1 MAKLLSGTRIYGTAT
16 VDSQLFINGNFAAT
30 STTTGALQVIGGA
43 GVGGDLWLGGGSVN
57 IVSTNTNLI
66 MGNSALTSTGTTNI
80 ILGRSSSGDVA
91 TIKTYAGTS
100 TNLRIFNA
108 VAGYH
113 FDIASYATSGW
124 GPTGANNGARI
135 RIDGATG
142 DVKILNTTSATAVGT
157 GALQV
162 AGGASI
168 SGNLYVGGTI
178 NATIVGISST
188 ATNVS
193 GGSTGQIHYQSAPGV
208 TQFAG
213 PGTTGQVL
221 VSAGTTS
228 TGPVF
233 TNASSIQVGYA
244 TNILNGTAGQLN
256 YQSSTSTTSFAGPG
270 TAGQLLVSAG
280 STSTGPV
287 FTSTSSIQV
296 GFAANILGGSTGTL
310 VYQSNT
316 NTTAMLAATTAGYIL
331 QTNGVGVAP
340 SWSNLANI
348 SAGAASKLAP
358 GRNING
364 TLFDGTT
371 DIAPTEWYHSIRDF
385 TLGTLITTSIDY
397 SVVNGDPFV
406 LQIRGNSYGSLIP
419 FDTQIQGYIYSST
432 IINTGGYSVGPSFPV
447 IAMNVGGALCFWFA
461 RQAYWQGF
469 NVHVYTALSTRAI
482 NKIVSITDVAQP
494 AGGTKLVTI
503 TPAQVLRSD
512 NIASYT
518 AGSAGLT
525 STYIGFGSAGNALTG
540 SANLKWDGEKIIIS
554 SGALGT
560 GAGTQIVAQRFGV
573 TTTNNDYLEVSNV
586 RGTAGADWQYAGW
599 RLQQKVDSTWMGYIQ
614 FNGTSNGLNNGG
626 ISFGSGTTTTNANS
640 IVERMRIDSG
650 GNVGIGNTNPG
661 YKLQVTGGYIYQT
674 QANDTMAR
682 IGLSNTNRNWSISN
696 YGTQF
701 TPNGAFVIADETAVA
716 TRLIIDTSGNVGIG
730 GTPTRKL
737 DVFGGGRFLQ
747 DSAATTGAIVLRQNG
762 VDTIGGY
769 IQWVNNANTVEKGW
783 INVNTA
789 SNMIFATASTE
800 RMRITANGGISFNG
814 ASNYG
819 TAGQFLQS
827 NGDIPPS
834 WVNSTTITVGSTLG
848 GSTNYATSIGW
859 SISSNTAQIG
869 YYGGNFTLNGDGNLI
884 TYATDPFGRRAVV
897 WQTRNNDATSDGDG
911 GWDKTITLLSSAK
924 SYMSVVYVI
933 RRGSSTSGNFYHG
946 CDGSNTL
953 NLNGSAN
960 TNPYFNSFGIST
972 LPQDVWCVSIGFIQA
987 YGDSNTANM
996 LRGGLYRMD
1005 TGQLVT
1011 AYTDYKMAS
1020 GATQQVHRTYLYYS
1034 TDAAASLDW
1043 WGPGFYEINGNEPN
1057 LEQLLGSNNA
1067 GWRKDWYAPRY
1078 YDSDNVNYY
1087 LDPSGR
1093 SVMSTLLVGLTSSKT
1108 YGGTL
1113 QVVNSINAIGS
1124 SAADN
1129 SGVFSYDYNA
1139 LDASPT
1145 WASAVL
1151 RKFGPSSTGNLYV
1164 AGIANA
1170 GWAEI
1175 AGINVS
1181 GVAYGTNNSA
1191 PVVFGTNSIE
1201 RLRISEGGF
1210 IGVNNVAPD
1219 SFAGSAAQAL
1229 TVGTT
1234 RPVTIGAGYG
1244 SYGIYGSAI
1253 NFNAVISTAQ
1263 ATNTFTVP
1271 STTIQQGGGSI
1282 VSYYDGTFIFYN
1294 YDPGSPTGG
1303 TRSVTLSTVERMRI
1317 TPAGRVGIG
1326 TSNPAYTLDVAGTI
1340 NATSIISTQGYADQ
1354 TGYNNPLRLINPGG
1368 AANWIG
1374 TTAVTGA
1381 IKIKLPQVAPGNTML
1396 RMTIK
1401 VYTYDGNSFTI
1412 DCGGYTYAGPTWY
1425 NTFAHMST
1433 QSRGLLNVRFGND
1446 GSTFC
1451 IYIGELGSSW
1461 AYPNVFV
1468 TDFQAGYSNYAATT
1482 WASGW
1487 TVSYEATAF
1496 GNVTSTQL
1504 VYTPVA
1510 TRNGTRSTIN
1520 FNSYLTTGFYNF
1532 DASNSNG
1539 PGHNY
1544 GQLIVAQGIDTGLQ
1558 ITGGYVNNLAYR
1570 GWYSSGATFTAWKE
1584 VLDSSNYSNYA
1595 LPLSGGSLTGLVATR
1610 TNFGG
1615 SYVGSN
1621 DTTLSVRGVSGAHGA
1636 FMSFHIPGAIATNVG
1651 LDYDGVFRIGGWSY
1665 GATYVGVYYGQL
1677 LATSEI
1683 TAYYSDSR
1691 LKTNLGNI
1699 TGALAAVTRLNGFRY
1714 TNNELAETFGYTDKR
1729 VQLGVSAQ
1737 EIKELFPEIVT
1748 IAPFDRTTDADTK
1761 EIISKS
1767 GENYLTIHYEKLTPV
1782 LIEAIKEQQI
1792 LIETQQTEI
1801 NQIKQ
1806 IIEDQQKQINQL
1818 LLKQ

>member
-1 MAKLLSGTRIYGTAT
+1 
-16 VDSQLFINGNFAAT
+16 
-30 STTTGALQVIGGA
+30 
-43 GVGGDLWLGGGSVN
+43 
-57 IVSTNTNLI
+57 

-80 ILGRSSSGDVA
+80 ILGRSLSGDVA

-113 FDIASYATSGW
+113 FDLASYATSGW
-124 GPTGANNGARI
+124 GPTGANDGTRI

-193 GGSTGQIHYQSAPGV
+193 GGTAGQIHYQSAPGV

-213 PGTTGQVL
+213 PGTSGQVL

-244 TNILNGTAGQLN
+244 TNILNGTAGQLH

-494 AGGTKLVTI
+494 VGGTKLVTI

-540 SANLKWDGEKIIIS
+540 SANLTWDGEKIIIS

-626 ISFGSGTTTTNANS
+626 ISFGSGTTTSTANSIAERMRIDSSGNVGIGAISPSAKLDVAQEKAFNVTTPGLTTGYGIHLSGQSTADYATGITFSAGNATSTNANAGIYVQGS
-640 IVERMRIDSG
+640 GVYGTKMYFATTDAYITGAKTRMTIDSG
-650 GNVGIGNTNPG
+650 GNVGIGGVPAE
-661 YKLQVTGGYIYQT
+661 KL
-674 QANDTMAR
+674 
-682 IGLSNTNRNWSISN
+682 
-696 YGTQF
+696 
-701 TPNGAFVIADETAVA
+701 
-716 TRLIIDTSGNVGIG
+716 NVIG
-730 GTPTRKL
+730 GNIKTDATSRQIGYWETDAVHDGYYIPYNGSGQSEL
-737 DVFGGGRFLQ
+737 INSF
-747 DSAATTGAIVLRQNG
+747 TTGALLFK
-762 VDTIGGY
+762 TS
-769 IQWVNNANTVEKGW
+769 TSK
-783 INVNTA
+783 
-789 SNMIFATASTE
+789 TE
-800 RMRITANGGISFNG
+800 RMRITANGGIAFGG

-827 NGDIPPS
+827 NGDIPPT

-869 YYGGNFTLNGDGNLI
+869 YYGSNFNLSGDGNLI

-897 WQTRNNDATSDGDG
+897 WQTRNNDATSDADG
-911 GWDKTITLLSSAK
+911 GWDKAITGLLSSAK

-946 CDGSNTL
+946 CDGGNTL

-960 TNPYFNSFGIST
+960 TNPYFNVVGIVS

-987 YGDSNTANM
+987 YGDGNTANTS
-996 LRGGLYRMD
+996 RGGVYRMD
-1005 TGQLVT
+1005 TGQLIS
-1011 AYTDYKMAS
+1011 AATDYKMTS
-1020 GATQQVHRTYLYYS
+1020 GATGQTHRTYLYYS

-1067 GWRKDWYAPRY
+1067 GWRKNWYAPKY
-1078 YDSDNVNYY
+1078 FDSDNVNYY

-1108 YGGTL
+1108 YGETL
-1113 QVVNSINAIGS
+1113 QVLGGINSIGS
-1124 SAADN
+1124 SAPDWA
-1129 SGVFSYDYNA
+1129 SVSAYDYNA

-1151 RKFGPSSTGNLYV
+1151 RKFGPSSSGNLYV

-1191 PVVFGTNSIE
+1191 PVVIGTSGIE

-1210 IGVNNVAPD
+1210 IGVNNVAPG
-1219 SFAGSAAQAL
+1219 SSAGSAAQAL
-1229 TVGTT
+1229 TVGTS

-1271 STTIQQGGGSI
+1271 STTVQQGGGSI

-1294 YDPGSPTGG
+1294 YDPGSETGG

-1317 TPAGRVGIG
+1317 TPTGRVGIG

-1368 AANWIG
+1368 AASWAG
-1374 TTAVTGA
+1374 VSTQGGA

-1401 VYTYDGNSFTI
+1401 VYTYDGQSFTI

-1433 QSRGLLNVRFGND
+1433 QSRGLLNVRFGHD

-1451 IYIGELGSSW
+1451 IYIGELASSW
-1461 AYPNVFV
+1461 SYPNVFV
-1468 TDFQAGYSNYAATT
+1468 TDFQAGFSNYAATS

-1487 TVSYEATAF
+1487 TVSYEAGAF

-1558 ITGGYVNNLAYR
+1558 IAGGYVNNLSYR

-1584 VLDSSNYSNYA
+1584 VLDSANYSNYA
-1595 LPLSGGSLTGLVATR
+1595 LPLSGGTLTGLVATR
-1610 TNFGG
+1610 TNYGG